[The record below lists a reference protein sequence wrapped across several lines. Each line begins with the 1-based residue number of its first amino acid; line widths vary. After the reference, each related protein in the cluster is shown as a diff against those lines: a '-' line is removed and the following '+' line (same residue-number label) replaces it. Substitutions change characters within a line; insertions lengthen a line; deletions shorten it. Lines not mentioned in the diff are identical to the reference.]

1 MQVIIVSKYIHIH
14 NTVPLPFCQHAIDL
28 FIEFIG
34 KEVWLLFCMF
44 AFEMRAFEGREIERE
59 RERKREWIGR
69 DSIDEYKDRNRNEAR
84 KINEFSFLVLKVQY
98 II

>member
-1 MQVIIVSKYIHIH
+1 MQVIIVTKYIHIH

-59 RERKREWIGR
+59 RDRDRECVCELGEIVSMNTKIEIETKRE
-69 DSIDEYKDRNRNEAR
+69 K
-84 KINEFSFLVLKVQY
+84 
-98 II
+98 